1 MRAMK
6 TTVFLLTGL
15 FITFFFTSCSFF
27 KSWKDDNIVEESA
40 EEVLRMKTGLDVDF
54 TPKSPENLY
63 HKLIM
68 RQ

>member
-1 MRAMK
+1 MK
-6 TTVFLLTGL
+6 TTVFLLAGL

-63 HKLIM
+63 HKLIINGN
-68 RQ
+68 R